1 MVDVGNKKSSGNRLK
16 KLTIEGFKS
25 IKKLDLKIQ
34 DLNILIGAN
43 GAGKTNLLSFFRMLN
58 YITSKGLG
66 NFVGISGGAD
76 ALLYYGSKQTPQM
89 ECKIH
94 FETRSGANEY
104 AMRLVSAASDQLI
117 FADEQVSFTR
127 AGSDSKAPLVS
138 LGAGHKE
145 TMLPDQ
151 TEEVKG
157 RLLTGKVIRNIMD
170 RWRFYHFH
178 DTSNEARIKK
188 HSRLD
193 DNHYLRDDAGNL
205 AAFLYMLR
213 ERHPKHYSK
222 IVSLAQLVAPFFD
235 DFVLRPSKLNP
246 DRILL
251 EWKEKNNEYIFS
263 ANQLSDGML
272 RMFSL
277 ITLLSQPE
285 SEMPSL
291 ILIDEPELGLHPYA
305 IKVLASLLQSASM
318 HSQIIISTQS
328 ISLINAFSPEDMVVV
343 DREGKQSVFKRL
355 DANELEEW
363 LEEYTIGELWE
374 KNVIGGRPS

>member
-1 MVDVGNKKSSGNRLK
+1 MVDAENRKSHRNRLK
-16 KLTIEGFKS
+16 RLIIKGFKS
-25 IKKLDLKIQ
+25 IKELEIEINN
-34 DLNILIGAN
+34 LNVLIGAN
-43 GAGKTNLLSFFRMLN
+43 GAGKTNFLSFFRMLN
-58 YITSKGLG
+58 YITSKGLR

-76 ALLYYGSKQTPQM
+76 ALLYYGSKKTPQM
-89 ECKIH
+89 ECKIV
-94 FETRSGANEY
+94 FETNAGVNEY
-104 AMRLVSAASDQLI
+104 VMRLVSAAGDQFI

-127 AGSDSKAPLVS
+127 AGSESKAPLVS

-145 TMLPDQ
+145 TMLLDVM
-151 TEEVKG
+151 EKAKG
-157 RLLTGKVIRNIMD
+157 GPLTARVIRSIMD
-170 RWRFYHFH
+170 GWRFYHFH

-188 HSRLD
+188 HSWLG
-193 DNHYLRDDAGNL
+193 DNHYLKDDAGNI
-205 AAFLYMLR
+205 ASYLYMLR
-213 ERHPKHYSK
+213 EKHPDHYLK
-222 IVSLAQLVAPFFD
+222 IVSLLQLVAPFFD

-246 DRILL
+246 DQILL
-251 EWKEKNNEYIFS
+251 EWKEKDRDYIFN

-272 RMFSL
+272 RMLSL

-285 SEMPSL
+285 SAMPSL

-305 IKVLASLLQSASM
+305 IKLLASLLQSASM

-328 ISLINAFSPEDMVVV
+328 ISLINAFNPEDMIVV

-363 LEEYTIGELWE
+363 LEEYTLGELWE